1 MKLKGSKA
9 IQTKSHAEGPKP
21 RVPYLDLLTKLDNE
35 DCHAIPRRRS
45 GSLPSY
51 PC

>member
-21 RVPYLDLLTKLDNE
+21 RVPHLDLPFELGSE
-35 DCHAIPRRRS
+35 DRRAIPQR
-45 GSLPSY
+45 
-51 PC
+51 